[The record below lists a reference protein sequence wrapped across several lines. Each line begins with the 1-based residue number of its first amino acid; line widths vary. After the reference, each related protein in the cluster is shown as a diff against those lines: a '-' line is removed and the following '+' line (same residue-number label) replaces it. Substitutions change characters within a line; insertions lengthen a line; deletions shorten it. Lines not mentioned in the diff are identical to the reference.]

1 MVKKEDLF
9 KSAEQDI
16 AVLTRKPEKHDI
28 FLDGA
33 KKGIR
38 HGTAGI
44 QGARSIS
51 ISRITPDEKQIRKID
66 KSDPTLKEL
75 ADSIKAHGVLQPI
88 NAYYRDDHDDF
99 RIITGHRR
107 YMASKMA
114 GLKEIP
120 CIMMEEKPE
129 DKTILMVQLVE
140 NLQRE
145 DLNPI
150 DEAAGIKRLLDE
162 FKLTHEDAAQWLGK
176 SRTYITKII
185 RLNDLP
191 PKIKEECATSH
202 NAEIPLNKDKLLQV
216 ARQKTEQEQTALWT
230 KIKSAPLTTGQV
242 RKEAKKDIPKKGRPH
257 NYNYTYRPPDKAFS
271 VSVSFPKAQATTTDV
286 KEALKAAI
294 KNIK

>member
-1 MVKKEDLF
+1 MVKKEELF

-28 FLDGA
+28 FLDGG

-51 ISRITPDEKQIRKID
+51 INRIVPDEKQIRKID

-88 NAYYRDDHDDF
+88 NTYYRDDHDDF
-99 RIITGHRR
+99 KIITGHRR

-120 CIMMEEKPE
+120 CIMTEEKPE

-162 FKLTHEDAAQWLGK
+162 FKLTHEEAAQYLGK

-185 RLNDLP
+185 RLNDLSI
-191 PKIKEECATSH
+191 KIKEECATSH

-216 ARQKTEQEQTALWT
+216 ARKKTEQEQANLWA
-230 KIKSAPLTTGQV
+230 KIKSEPLTTSQV
-242 RKEAKKDIPKKGRPH
+242 RKEARKDKPEKGRPK
-257 NYNYTYRPPDKAFS
+257 NFSYSYKPPDKSFY
-271 VSVSFPKAQATTTDV
+271 VSVSFPKSKATSTEV
-286 KEALKAAI
+286 KEALKTAL